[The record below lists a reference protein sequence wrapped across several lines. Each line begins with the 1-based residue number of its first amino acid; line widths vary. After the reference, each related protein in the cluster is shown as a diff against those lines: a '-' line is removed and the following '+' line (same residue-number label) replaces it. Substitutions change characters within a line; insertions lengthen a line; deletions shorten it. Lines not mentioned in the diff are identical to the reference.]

1 MFPTGAATLLF
12 VSAIVLVL
20 VQGTLAQSPSV
31 PQVPAKLGTPTMT
44 VPSTA
49 PSPDPGSLFNHAGSI
64 GKTLRFVV
72 VGNTRGGVWGDGIYT
87 SDSVLAAAAVHAGL
101 LEPGEGGIVS
111 LEVIEGP
118 ASYAGA
124 ERHGVTS
131 LAYGAWDIA
140 YRLVGVEPIDGATTL
155 PDPGNLTQYRG
166 QNGTIF
172 KFEVVGSLAGSVW
185 GDGVY
190 TDDSALAVAAV
201 HAGALRLN
209 EAGVVAVEI
218 LPGQSAYA
226 AADANGVIS
235 SAYAEW
241 SGSYRIVPA
250 LGAKVS
256 SKLSN

>member
-1 MFPTGAATLLF
+1 MFPTGAAKLLC
-12 VSAIVLVL
+12 VSAIVLALGQVA
-20 VQGTLAQSPSV
+20 LAQSPSV
-31 PQVPAKLGTPTMT
+31 PQVSAKLGAPAMAA
-44 VPSTA
+44 PPTA
-49 PSPDPGSLFNHAGSI
+49 PLPDPGSLFNHAGSI

-72 VGNTRGGVWGDGIYT
+72 VGTTRGGVWGDGIYT

-101 LEPGEGGIVS
+101 LEPGESGIVS
-111 LEVIEGP
+111 VEVIAGEP
-118 ASYAGA
+118 SYAGA

-131 LAYGAWDIA
+131 LAYGAWDMP
-140 YRLVGVEPIDGATTL
+140 YRLVGVEPIDGPMTL

-166 QNGTIF
+166 QNGAVF
-172 KFEVVGSLAGSVW
+172 KFEVVGTLAGSVW

-201 HAGALRLN
+201 HAGALRPDQ
-209 EAGVVAVEI
+209 AGVVAVEI

-226 AADANGVIS
+226 ASDANGVVS

-241 SGSYRIVPA
+241 SGSYRILPE
-250 LGAKVS
+250 LSAKVT